1 MYTIALLVVFFA
13 APLIAQ
19 FTGLT
24 TPTANS
30 QSAPTFSS
38 ATVEGSQL
46 TISFSSALDP
56 DRYAA
61 AADFTVLLGETMQA
75 VQSVAVNTDHVVLT
89 LAVPIP
95 DVECTTEAVTVS
107 YSATSSTL
115 AGSDG
120 TAVAAFSEASVTNET
135 DAPPAI
141 VSLETDTTGRYI
153 YVFFCE
159 EISAGVNGYL
169 TIKAFTVKV
178 DGSSLL
184 VNDVQIRSGK
194 LARLEIDL
202 GSDGSFDEASVVT
215 LSYNQ

>member
-1 MYTIALLVVFFA
+1 MPAPTQHRRRTVYSIALLVVFFA

-19 FTGLT
+19 LTGLT
-24 TPTANS
+24 TPTAIS

-46 TISFSSALDP
+46 TITFFLSDLDP
-56 DRYAA
+56 DSYAA

-75 VQSVAVNTDHVVLT
+75 VQSVAVNTDHVLLT
-89 LAVPIP
+89 LEVPIP

-115 AGSDG
+115 ADSDG

-153 YVFFCE
+153 YVTFCE
-159 EISAGVNGYL
+159 EHFSRI
-169 TIKAFTVKV
+169 
-178 DGSSLL
+178 
-184 VNDVQIRSGK
+184 
-194 LARLEIDL
+194 
-202 GSDGSFDEASVVT
+202 
-215 LSYNQ
+215 